1 MGRRPKD
8 NHNISITDL
17 KVNFISQKKDN
28 YGNDV
33 IYWKCMEN
41 SKLKALTYLKEKDEN
56 LRMPYF
62 IGENGNI
69 ILKCKLKFV
78 NQFSP
83 EIEDLKRM
91 TYIIDAK
98 FESYCFEVSE
108 DEFINGYY
116 MKVSKLEKS
125 PVQVV

>member
-8 NHNISITDL
+8 NNNISITDL

-98 FESYCFEVSE
+98 FESYSFEVSE

-116 MKVSKLEKS
+116 MKISKLERS
-125 PVQVV
+125 PIQSV

>member
-8 NHNISITDL
+8 NNNISITDL

-28 YGNDV
+28 YGNDI

-78 NQFSP
+78 NQFSS

-108 DEFINGYY
+108 DEFINGYF
-116 MKVSKLEKS
+116 MKISKLEKS
-125 PVQVV
+125 PIQSV